1 MPKKVA
7 EEPKELHIVKTKLR
21 DYIKTLGEYNISE
34 GFYEEFNIRVAELA
48 RRCAKRASNNGR
60 KTVSAKDV

>member
-7 EEPKELHIVKTKLR
+7 EEPKEFLIVKTKLKE
-21 DYIKTLGEYNISE
+21 YIKSLGDYNVSE
-34 GFYEEFNIRVAELA
+34 GFYEEFNLRVAEIA

>member
-1 MPKKVA
+1 MPKKVV
-7 EEPKELHIVKTKLR
+7 EEPKELLIVKTKLR
-21 DYIKTLGEYNISE
+21 DYIKTLGDYNVSE
-34 GFYEEFNIRVAELA
+34 GFYEEFNIRVAEIA

>member
-7 EEPKELHIVKTKLR
+7 EEPKESLIVKTKLKE
-21 DYIKTLGEYNISE
+21 YIKSLGDYNVSE
-34 GFYEEFNIRVAELA
+34 GFYEEFNLRVAEIA